1 MQRTA
6 GVLRSLV
13 FIVLLLAVGF
23 GVAGALT
30 ALRVE
35 PPRSDLTALP
45 PLVETFEV
53 RPTDVIEEFTG
64 YGTVRAIHSARV
76 AAEVSGTVVSCGDTI
91 REGTVVSRGEVLLQ
105 LDDREYGHRRDQ
117 AEAMAEA
124 EQASIE
130 ELDVELSNLAQLMN
144 TAEQEL
150 RLAGDE
156 KRRLGGLYERDL
168 AAKKELDFA
177 TLAYQQ
183 ARRVVQGYER
193 DRDKLVPRR
202 RRLEASKR
210 GFEAEAAIARLNV
223 ERCVIR
229 APFAGTVHDLTVD
242 LGDRVAPGMVLL
254 TVVDSSSVEIPIQ
267 LAASSFGN
275 VEVGAECRIASERDR
290 SRDWTGKVVRIAP
303 VADERTRTF
312 EVYIVVENDR
322 ADRSALLPGLFV
334 LADVR
339 GPVHA
344 EAIVVPRSACRD
356 GKVYIVEGDVV
367 RERRVTIEHVMKG
380 SALVTGKLALGDRV
394 VTSHLNRLADGAP
407 VRVRTYAMPT
417 SSDGRQVQG
426 VHGTTSGAPVP

>member
-1 MQRTA
+1 MQGTA
-6 GVLRSLV
+6 GVLRSFV

-23 GVAGALT
+23 GVAGAFT

-35 PPRSDLTALP
+35 PPRTDLTALP

-53 RPTDVIEEFTG
+53 QPADVVEEFTG

-76 AAEVSGTVVSCGDTI
+76 AAEVSGTVVACGEKI
-91 REGTVVSRGEVLLQ
+91 REGSVVSQDEVLLR
-105 LDDREYGHRRDQ
+105 LDDREYGHLRDR

-130 ELDVELSNLAQLMN
+130 ELDVEVSNLGQLMK

-156 KRRLGGLYERDL
+156 KRRVGGLYERDL
-168 AAKKELDFA
+168 AAKKEFDFA
-177 TLAYQQ
+177 TLGYQQ
-183 ARRVVQGYER
+183 ARRVVQGYQRER
-193 DRDKLVPRR
+193 EKLGPRR
-202 RRLEASKR
+202 RRLQASKR

-229 APFAGTVHDLTVD
+229 APFSGTVNDLSVD

-275 VEVGAECRIASERDR
+275 VEVGAECHIASEGDR
-290 SRDWTGKVVRIAP
+290 GRGWKGEVVRIAP

-322 ADRSALLPGLFV
+322 TDGSTLLPGLFV

-344 EAIVVPRSACRD
+344 QAIVVPRSACRD
-356 GKVYIVEGDVV
+356 GKVYVVEGDVV
-367 RERRVTIEHVMKG
+367 RERRVTIERFMKG
-380 SALVTGKLALGDRV
+380 GSLVTGNLVLGDRV

-407 VRVRTYAMPT
+407 VRVRAYTSPT
-417 SSDGRQVQG
+417 SGDKRQVHG
-426 VHGTTSGAPVP
+426 VHGATDGALEP

>member
-6 GVLRSLV
+6 GLLRSLV
-13 FIVLLLAVGF
+13 FIALLLAVGF
-23 GVAGALT
+23 GVAGVFT

-35 PPRSDLTALP
+35 PPRTNLTALP

-53 RPTDVIEEFTG
+53 QPADVVEEFTG

-76 AAEVSGTVVSCGDTI
+76 AAEVSGTVVSCGETI
-91 REGTVVSRGEVLLQ
+91 REGTVVSRGEILLR
-105 LDDREYGHRRDQ
+105 LDDREYAHRQDR

-130 ELDVELSNLAQLMN
+130 ELDVELSNLTQLMK

-156 KRRLGGLYERDL
+156 KRRVGGLYERDL
-168 AAKKELDFA
+168 AAKKEFDFA
-177 TLAYQQ
+177 TLAYQR

-193 DRDKLVPRR
+193 ERGKLGPRR

-229 APFAGTVHDLTVD
+229 APFSGTVNDLSVD

-267 LAASSFGN
+267 LAASSFGD
-275 VEVGAECRIASERDR
+275 VEVGTECRIASEGDR
-290 SRDWTGKVVRIAP
+290 SQGWKGEVVRIAP

-322 ADRSALLPGLFV
+322 TDGSALLPGLFV

-356 GKVYIVEGDVV
+356 GKVYVVEGDVV
-367 RERRVTIEHVMKG
+367 RERRVTIERFMKG
-380 SALVTGKLALGDRV
+380 GSLVTGNLVLGDRV

-407 VRVRTYAMPT
+407 VRVRAYASPT
-417 SSDGRQVQG
+417 SGDKRQV
-426 VHGTTSGAPVP
+426 HGAHGATDGAPAP